1 MTAKIT
7 RRRAVVTLFQGNY
20 EAELADLMERAMSA
34 LRVEEAGQKRAASK
48 STANAL
54 AREFDAKTAEAEET
68 AEKVT
73 VWALR
78 YDQMQDLE
86 DEHPARDGDATD
98 ARFGVNMRTFPKALL
113 EASLVDPSTTS
124 DLSEIKTA
132 GAAAL
137 ADLDV
142 RKAHYKKLETAA
154 WNVNVGDDN
163 IPKESLTL
171 LLKQA
176 RDPDSKQQPDSE

>member
-1 MTAKIT
+1 MTRIE
-7 RRRAVVTLFQGNY
+7 RRRQVVTLFQGNY

-34 LRVEEAGQKRAASK
+34 LRDEETGQRRASSR

-68 AEKVT
+68 AVRVP

-78 YDQMQDLE
+78 YDQMQDIE
-86 DEHPARDGDATD
+86 DEHPARDGDTTD
-98 ARFGVNMRTFPKALL
+98 QRFGVNMRTFPKALL
-113 EASLVDPSTTS
+113 EASLVDPTTTS
-124 DLSEIKTA
+124 DLGEIKTK
-132 GAAAL
+132 GAAIL

-154 WNVNVGDDN
+154 WTVNVGDDN

-176 RDPDSKQQPDSE
+176 REPDSKPQPDSE

>member
-1 MTAKIT
+1 MSKIE
-7 RRRAVVTLFQGNY
+7 RRRTVVTLFQGNY
-20 EAELADLMERAMSA
+20 EADLADLMERAMAA
-34 LRVEEAGQKRAASK
+34 LRLEETGQKRASSK

-68 AEKVT
+68 AERVT

-78 YDQMQDLE
+78 YDQMQDIE
-86 DEHPARDGDATD
+86 DEHPPREGDDTD
-98 ARFGVNMRTFPKALL
+98 KRFGVNMRTFPKALL
-113 EASLVDPSTTS
+113 EASLVDPSITS
-124 DLSEIKTA
+124 DLDEIKVTGA
-132 GAAAL
+132 GLL

-154 WNVNVGDDN
+154 WTVNVGDDN

-176 RDPDSKQQPDSE
+176 RDPGSKQQPDSE